1 MRGGNCYIHKF
12 PKKLRY
18 VKCVI
23 AKIWMKKNPRTII
36 WVKGFENDFGIR
48 WNMCVFRHLITLS
61 Y

>member
-1 MRGGNCYIHKF
+1 MEKDVIF
-12 PKKLRY
+12 TSFLKKLRY
-18 VKCVI
+18 VKIVI
-23 AKIWMKKNPRTII
+23 AKIWMNSRTII